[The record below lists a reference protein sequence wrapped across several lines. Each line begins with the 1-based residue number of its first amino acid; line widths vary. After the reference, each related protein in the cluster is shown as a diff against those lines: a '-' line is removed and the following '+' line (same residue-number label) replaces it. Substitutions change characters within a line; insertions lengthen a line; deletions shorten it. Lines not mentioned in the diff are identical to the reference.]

1 MRTGSDWASAI
12 RKCTID
18 YHWQGWW
25 RTQTQA
31 KAYKMF
37 ANTTEWKND
46 NMTRTLQCCLVL
58 FLRLLVAL
66 LVFHW
71 NLSLVHFGLYQQE
84 GRHRCGCLCGPV
96 FFLSFFIQT
105 YLFVWDKNRFVPL
118 ESVVVTNTWWMTGMT
133 NTALPAGRAGFED
146 GKKFCTSH
154 IRIRLESKLRK
165 SLLFSS
171 LCLLR
176 LHI

>member
-46 NMTRTLQCCLVL
+46 NMTRRTLQCCLVL

-96 FFLSFFIQT
+96 FFVSFLYT
-105 YLFVWDKNRFVPL
+105 NLFVCLEQKQVCAVRKRGGDKHLVDDRNDKHC
-118 ESVVVTNTWWMTGMT
+118 TTGWS
-133 NTALPAGRAGFED
+133 R
-146 GKKFCTSH
+146 
-154 IRIRLESKLRK
+154 RLWRWKEI
-165 SLLFSS
+165 
-171 LCLLR
+171 
-176 LHI
+176 LHFAH